1 MFLELA
7 RKNTLLIHI
16 SPYVDN
22 EDHPC
27 YDDPTS
33 KRASSASVLRPIED
47 AVPKEQ
53 GPKDLRCPVD
63 ERVETSCANVKKC
76 GVIIVLL

>member
-1 MFLELA
+1 MFLGLA
-7 RKNTLLIHI
+7 RKNSLLIHI
-16 SPYVDN
+16 SPYVNN

-47 AVPKEQ
+47 AEPKEH

-63 ERVETSCANVKKC
+63 ECIETSCANVKKR
-76 GVIIVLL
+76 GVVIVLL